1 MSLRTNIRG
10 SPSSMASQRLPVP
23 PVPSPVAPP
32 ASSNLSKVSNAT
44 AAASSH
50 LSVASGSVSQVVA
63 RRPSPPRRTGEEMT
77 FQQKLDEIKRMR
89 SRGNKNGEN
98 RMTTALLN
106 QVSHSNQPFKQGKSY
121 SIFQAL
127 RYYKLQITFIITGS
141 AASSAAQPTANT
153 TAEAKCSDKWKAC
166 FGYVR

>member
-106 QVSHSNQPFKQGKSY
+106 QVYIYMYIQMRA
-121 SIFQAL
+121 IFDISSPTI
-127 RYYKLQITFIITGS
+127 LQVT
-141 AASSAAQPTANT
+141 
-153 TAEAKCSDKWKAC
+153 
-166 FGYVR
+166 

>member
-1 MSLRTNIRG
+1 
-10 SPSSMASQRLPVP
+10 MASQRLPVP

-106 QVSHSNQPFKQGKSY
+106 QVNHFNQSFGQGNIECLKPKDITSY
-121 SIFQAL
+121 T
-127 RYYKLQITFIITGS
+127 ITFMIIGS
-141 AASSAAQPTANT
+141 ATSSTAQPTANT

>member
-23 PVPSPVAPP
+23 PVPSPVVPP
-32 ASSNLSKVSNAT
+32 ASSSLSKVSNAT
-44 AAASSH
+44 AATSSH

-106 QVSHSNQPFKQGKSY
+106 QVSHSNQSFKQGNISSPK
-121 SIFQAL
+121 I
-127 RYYKLQITFIITGS
+127 LQVT
-141 AASSAAQPTANT
+141 
-153 TAEAKCSDKWKAC
+153 
-166 FGYVR
+166 

>member
-23 PVPSPVAPP
+23 PVPSPVVPP
-32 ASSNLSKVSNAT
+32 ASSSLSKVSNAT

-106 QVSHSNQPFKQGKSY
+106 QVNHLNQSFEQGNISSPKILQVTNYFYNCRLSSKQCS
-121 SIFQAL
+121 
-127 RYYKLQITFIITGS
+127 
-141 AASSAAQPTANT
+141 T
-153 TAEAKCSDKWKAC
+153 TNSKYNSRGEM
-166 FGYVR
+166 

>member
-32 ASSNLSKVSNAT
+32 ASSNLSKISNAT
-44 AAASSH
+44 TAASSH

-106 QVSHSNQPFKQGKSY
+106 QVFNCGQSVRTY
-121 SIFQAL
+121 LTIIFQAL
-127 RYYKLQITFIITGS
+127 ISYKLHNFFYNYRLRNKQYNITNS
-141 AASSAAQPTANT
+141 KYNSL
-153 TAEAKCSDKWKAC
+153 EEM
-166 FGYVR
+166 

>member
-106 QVSHSNQPFKQGKSY
+106 QVFKCGHSVHKY
-121 SIFQAL
+121 LMIILQAL
-127 RYYKLQITFIITGS
+127 RYYKLHNFFYNYRLSNKQYS
-141 AASSAAQPTANT
+141 T
-153 TAEAKCSDKWKAC
+153 TNSKYNSLSEM
-166 FGYVR
+166 

>member
-23 PVPSPVAPP
+23 PVPSPVVPP
-32 ASSNLSKVSNAT
+32 ASSSLSKVANAT

-106 QVSHSNQPFKQGKSY
+106 QVCIYMYIQMRALY

-127 RYYKLQITFIITGS
+127 RSYKLPNYFYNYRL
-141 AASSAAQPTANT
+141 SSKQCST
-153 TAEAKCSDKWKAC
+153 TNSKYNSRGEM
-166 FGYVR
+166 

>member
-106 QVSHSNQPFKQGKSY
+106 QVNHLNQSFEKGNISGPKT
-121 SIFQAL
+121 
-127 RYYKLQITFIITGS
+127 LQVTIIFIITGS

>member
-23 PVPSPVAPP
+23 PVPSPVVPP
-32 ASSNLSKVSNAT
+32 ASSSLSKVSNAT

-106 QVSHSNQPFKQGKSY
+106 QVNHLNQSFEQGNISSPKILQVTNYFYNYRLSNKQY
-121 SIFQAL
+121 S
-127 RYYKLQITFIITGS
+127 
-141 AASSAAQPTANT
+141 T
-153 TAEAKCSDKWKAC
+153 TNSKYNNLSEM
-166 FGYVR
+166 

>member
-106 QVSHSNQPFKQGKSY
+106 QVYIYMYIQMRDFKPYDLTSY
-121 SIFQAL
+121 LIA
-127 RYYKLQITFIITGS
+127 FISTGS
-141 AASSAAQPTANT
+141 ATSSAAQPTANT
-153 TAEAKCSDKWKAC
+153 TAETKCSDKWKAC
-166 FGYVR
+166 LGYAR

>member
-10 SPSSMASQRLPVP
+10 SPSTMASQRLPVP

-44 AAASSH
+44 TSASSH

-106 QVSHSNQPFKQGKSY
+106 QVFECGQSARTY
-121 SIFQAL
+121 LTIIFQAQRCYIL
-127 RYYKLQITFIITGS
+127 HIKFYNYRLSNKQYR
-141 AASSAAQPTANT
+141 T
-153 TAEAKCSDKWKAC
+153 TNSKYNSLEEM
-166 FGYVR
+166 

>member
-106 QVSHSNQPFKQGKSY
+106 QVNHLNQSFEQGNISGPKILQVTNYFYNYRLSSKQCS
-121 SIFQAL
+121 
-127 RYYKLQITFIITGS
+127 
-141 AASSAAQPTANT
+141 T
-153 TAEAKCSDKWKAC
+153 TNSKYNSRGEM
-166 FGYVR
+166 